1 MNLKILPERKTRLVR
16 NDIMED
22 FLRIVRKKKILYAL
36 LISIFATMLFVN
48 SIVEFGEII
57 IKSKYLL
64 GFSVLVFCC
73 LSVVAIKNEVWK
85 DEQQA

>member
-1 MNLKILPERKTRLVR
+1 
-16 NDIMED
+16 MEE
-22 FLRIVRKKKILYAL
+22 FLRIVRKKRIIYAL

-48 SIVEFGEII
+48 SMVEFGEII
-57 IKSKYLL
+57 IKSRYLL
-64 GFSVLVFCC
+64 WFSILVFGC